1 MGKQLIDLTGQ
12 RFGRLTVIKQAPALK
27 KEYQYSTSYR
37 TMWHC
42 ECDCGESVIVA
53 GQNLIRGITKSCGCL
68 RREHAS
74 RRLKEAY
81 KAAALLK
88 EMEKETNGKL
98 I

>member
-12 RFGRLTVIKQAPALK
+12 RFGRLTVIKQAPVQK
-27 KEYQYSTSYR
+27 VEYQNSTAHR

-42 ECDCGESVIVA
+42 KCDCGESIIA
-53 GQNLIRGITKSCGCL
+53 WAINLTQGNTSSCGCL

-74 RRLKEAY
+74 QRLKAAH

-88 EMEKETNGKL
+88 EMGEKNEC
-98 I
+98 II